1 MAPLTRCH
9 KNMYNKKIQ
18 IAGFYFVLPTL
29 IIYGIFLIYPM
40 ITAFH
45 YSFFKWNLLSE
56 KKYVGLSNFAK
67 MINDKRFW
75 NSYITTFHFT
85 LISIVL
91 IIILS
96 FILALILEKSFKFKN
111 IFQSAI
117 FIPVILTMV
126 SIAVVWQFM
135 FQSTGILSNLFI
147 DLFGTKVKWLTSTK
161 IAPYSMI
168 LVNVWKMTGYYMII
182 FIAGLLNV
190 PNTFYEAAR
199 VDGANY
205 FERLIYITLPQ
216 MKNTFILV
224 FVSGVIFS
232 FAAFPQQYVM
242 TEGGPGRSTEVLA
255 LLIYKQAFEFTKF
268 GYYSSISVAFFA
280 SLLLFSIIQ
289 LRLFKSES
297 NL

>member
-1 MAPLTRCH
+1 
-9 KNMYNKKIQ
+9 MYNKKIQ
-18 IAGFYFVLPTL
+18 IAGLYFVLPTL

-85 LISIVL
+85 LISIVI

-111 IFQSAI
+111 VFQSAI

-216 MKNTFILV
+216 IKNTFILV

-268 GYYSSISVAFFA
+268 GYSSSISVAFFA

>member
-1 MAPLTRCH
+1 
-9 KNMYNKKIQ
+9 MYNKKIQ

-111 IFQSAI
+111 VFQSAI

-147 DLFGTKVKWLTSTK
+147 DLFGTKAKWLTSTK

-268 GYYSSISVAFFA
+268 GYSSSISVAFFA

>member
-1 MAPLTRCH
+1 
-9 KNMYNKKIQ
+9 MYNKKIQ

-56 KKYVGLSNFAK
+56 KKYVGLSNFVK

-96 FILALILEKSFKFKN
+96 FILALILEKNFRFKN
-111 IFQSAI
+111 LFQSSI

-126 SIAVVWQFM
+126 SIAIVWQFM

-268 GYYSSISVAFFA
+268 GYSSSISVAFFA
-280 SLLLFSIIQ
+280 SLLFFSIIQ

>member
-1 MAPLTRCH
+1 
-9 KNMYNKKIQ
+9 MYNKKIQ
-18 IAGFYFVLPTL
+18 IAGLYFVLPTL

-85 LISIVL
+85 LVSIVL

-111 IFQSAI
+111 VFQSAI

-268 GYYSSISVAFFA
+268 GYSSSISVAFFA

>member
-1 MAPLTRCH
+1 
-9 KNMYNKKIQ
+9 MYNKKIQ
-18 IAGFYFVLPTL
+18 ISGLYFVLPTL

-56 KKYVGLSNFAK
+56 KKYVGLTNFAK

-111 IFQSAI
+111 VFQSAI

-268 GYYSSISVAFFA
+268 GYSSSISVAFFA

>member
-1 MAPLTRCH
+1 
-9 KNMYNKKIQ
+9 MYNKKIQ
-18 IAGFYFVLPTL
+18 IAGLYFVLPTL

-85 LISIVL
+85 LISIV
-91 IIILS
+91 IIITLS

-111 IFQSAI
+111 VFQSAI

-268 GYYSSISVAFFA
+268 GYSSSISVAFFA

-289 LRLFKSES
+289 LRIFKSES

>member
-1 MAPLTRCH
+1 
-9 KNMYNKKIQ
+9 MYNKKIQ
-18 IAGFYFVLPTL
+18 IAGLYFVLPTL

-268 GYYSSISVAFFA
+268 GYSSSISVAFFA

>member
-1 MAPLTRCH
+1 
-9 KNMYNKKIQ
+9 MYNKKIQ
-18 IAGFYFVLPTL
+18 IAGLYFVLPTL

-85 LISIVL
+85 LISVVL

-268 GYYSSISVAFFA
+268 GYSSSISVAFFA

>member
-1 MAPLTRCH
+1 
-9 KNMYNKKIQ
+9 MYNKKIQ

-56 KKYVGLSNFAK
+56 KKYVGLTNFAK

-111 IFQSAI
+111 VFQSAI

-268 GYYSSISVAFFA
+268 GYSSSISVAFFA

>member
-1 MAPLTRCH
+1 
-9 KNMYNKKIQ
+9 MYNKKIQ
-18 IAGFYFVLPTL
+18 IAGLYFVLPTL

-91 IIILS
+91 IIIIS
-96 FILALILEKSFKFKN
+96 FFLALILEKSFKFKN
-111 IFQSAI
+111 VFQSAI

-268 GYYSSISVAFFA
+268 GYSSSISVAFFA

>member
-1 MAPLTRCH
+1 
-9 KNMYNKKIQ
+9 MYNKKIQ

-111 IFQSAI
+111 VFQSAI

-168 LVNVWKMTGYYMII
+168 FVNVWKMTGYYMII

-268 GYYSSISVAFFA
+268 GYSSSISVAFFA

>member
-1 MAPLTRCH
+1 
-9 KNMYNKKIQ
+9 MYNKKIQ
-18 IAGFYFVLPTL
+18 IVGLYFVLPTL

-45 YSFFKWNLLSE
+45 YSFFKWNLLSD
-56 KKYVGLSNFAK
+56 KKYIGLSNFAK

-111 IFQSAI
+111 VFQSAI

-268 GYYSSISVAFFA
+268 GYSSSISVAFFA
-280 SLLLFSIIQ
+280 SLLLFSVIQ

>member
-1 MAPLTRCH
+1 
-9 KNMYNKKIQ
+9 MYNKKIQ
-18 IAGFYFVLPTL
+18 IAGLYFVLPTL

-111 IFQSAI
+111 VFQSAI

-268 GYYSSISVAFFA
+268 GYSSSISVAFFA

>member
-1 MAPLTRCH
+1 
-9 KNMYNKKIQ
+9 MYNKKIQ

-111 IFQSAI
+111 VFQSAI

-147 DLFGTKVKWLTSTK
+147 DFFDTKVKWLTSTK

-268 GYYSSISVAFFA
+268 GYSSSISVAFFA

>member
-1 MAPLTRCH
+1 
-9 KNMYNKKIQ
+9 MYNKKNQ
-18 IAGFYFVLPTL
+18 IVGLYFVLPTL

-268 GYYSSISVAFFA
+268 GYSSSISVAFFA